1 MDIQVIVN
9 QMIILFLVMI
19 IGYIA
24 NKSGILDQTQ
34 NQKMSSLVLNITS
47 PGLILSSVRA
57 PTNGSL
63 SSVIQIFLI
72 SIAIYMV
79 LPIMGIL
86 LSRILKVPKEDRN
99 LYQFMT
105 IFSNIGFMGYPVI
118 QSIFG
123 DEALF
128 FASICNLVFNLVCYS
143 YGVYLIS
150 GSGKLSFDFKQLINP
165 GIIF

>member
-63 SSVIQIFLI
+63 SYPDIFNFN
-72 SIAIYMV
+72 S
-79 LPIMGIL
+79 
-86 LSRILKVPKEDRN
+86 D
-99 LYQFMT
+99 LYGT
-105 IFSNIGFMGYPVI
+105 
-118 QSIFG
+118 
-123 DEALF
+123 
-128 FASICNLVFNLVCYS
+128 S
-143 YGVYLIS
+143 YYGN
-150 GSGKLSFDFKQLINP
+150 FTFEDFKSA
-165 GIIF
+165 

>member
-34 NQKMSSLVLNITS
+34 NQKMSSLVLNVTS
-47 PGLILSSVRA
+47 PGLILSSVRT

-105 IFSNIGFMGYPVI
+105 IFSNM
-118 QSIFG
+118 
-123 DEALF
+123 
-128 FASICNLVFNLVCYS
+128 S
-143 YGVYLIS
+143 YRIRRT
-150 GSGKLSFDFKQLINP
+150 P
-165 GIIF
+165 

>member
-72 SIAIYMV
+72 SIAIYDY
-79 LPIMGIL
+79 IFKYRIYGI
-86 LSRILKVPKEDRN
+86 SSN
-99 LYQFMT
+99 T
-105 IFSNIGFMGYPVI
+105 IYIWR
-118 QSIFG
+118 
-123 DEALF
+123 
-128 FASICNLVFNLVCYS
+128 
-143 YGVYLIS
+143 
-150 GSGKLSFDFKQLINP
+150 
-165 GIIF
+165 

>member
-105 IFSNIGFMGYPVI
+105 IFSNFLRSDCIMSSEYPGGYLLAI
-118 QSIFG
+118 ITSFL
-123 DEALF
+123 A
-128 FASICNLVFNLVCYS
+128 C
-143 YGVYLIS
+143 LIS
-150 GSGKLSFDFKQLINP
+150 CSMSGSISCRSNTTSPDSVP
-165 GIIF
+165 V

>member
-1 MDIQVIVN
+1 
-9 QMIILFLVMI
+9 
-19 IGYIA
+19 
-24 NKSGILDQTQ
+24 
-34 NQKMSSLVLNITS
+34 MSSLVLNITS

-79 LPIMGIL
+79 LL
-86 LSRILKVPKEDRN
+86 LWEFYFRGFKVPKEDRN

-123 DEALF
+123 DEA
-128 FASICNLVFNLVCYS
+128 
-143 YGVYLIS
+143 YLR
-150 GSGKLSFDFKQLINP
+150 QYVT
-165 GIIF
+165 

>member
-79 LPIMGIL
+79 LTSCTRFI
-86 LSRILKVPKEDRN
+86 
-99 LYQFMT
+99 
-105 IFSNIGFMGYPVI
+105 
-118 QSIFG
+118 
-123 DEALF
+123 
-128 FASICNLVFNLVCYS
+128 ICNTQYS
-143 YGVYLIS
+143 YSHRSILRYDCYDICNNT
-150 GSGKLSFDFKQLINP
+150 D
-165 GIIF
+165 IFLCNYKEKY

>member
-86 LSRILKVPKEDRN
+86 LSRILRR
-99 LYQFMT
+99 
-105 IFSNIGFMGYPVI
+105 
-118 QSIFG
+118 
-123 DEALF
+123 
-128 FASICNLVFNLVCYS
+128 
-143 YGVYLIS
+143 
-150 GSGKLSFDFKQLINP
+150 
-165 GIIF
+165 